1 MKRSFGLLSVLLL
14 IPVFAVA
21 QKDDNR
27 GRDKHRD
34 VGGGYVPRR
43 GPAPARV
50 QQRAPEN
57 RAPQNR
63 APENRP
69 QENRSYRDRSWHPDA
84 PHVHTNNRWVGHDTG
99 RDDRHYH
106 VDHPWEHGR
115 FNGGF
120 GRSHLFR
127 IEGGGRD
134 RFWFGGYYFSVV
146 DYDYGFVNDW
156 YWDRDQLVIYEDPDH
171 DGFYLAYN
179 ARLGTYVHVTFLG
192 RN

>member
-14 IPVFAVA
+14 IPVVAIA

-34 VGGGYVPRR
+34 VGGGHVPTR

-57 RAPQNR
+57 RGPQNR

-69 QENRSYRDRSWHPDA
+69 QENRSFRDKSWHPDA
-84 PHVHTNNRWVGHDTG
+84 PHVHTNNKWVGHDTG
-99 RDDRHYH
+99 RNDQHYH

-120 GRSHLFR
+120 GRGHVFR
-127 IEGGGRD
+127 IEGGRRE

-146 DYDYGFVNDW
+146 DYDYGFANDW
-156 YWDRDQLVIYEDPDH
+156 YWDRDQVVIYEDPDH